1 MSLSIRQSDIS
12 HKIKHLCICEP
23 IDPLMVV
30 SWASNISSIHKVL
43 ERIMQI
49 ELMYTKYINYTQC
62 LCKPLFK
69 FLLLVFLFGNNSSTL
84 LFC

>member
-30 SWASNISSIHKVL
+30 SWASNISFIHKVL

-49 ELMYTKYINYTQC
+49 ELKYTFLQTII
-62 LCKPLFK
+62 LVSFGLFVWEQFFHFA
-69 FLLLVFLFGNNSSTL
+69 FLLRPK
-84 LFC
+84 